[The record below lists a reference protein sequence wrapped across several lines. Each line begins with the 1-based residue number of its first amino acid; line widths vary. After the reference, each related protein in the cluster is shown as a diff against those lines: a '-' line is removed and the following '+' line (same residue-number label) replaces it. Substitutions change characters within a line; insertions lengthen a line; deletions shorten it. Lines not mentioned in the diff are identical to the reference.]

1 MYRLRA
7 VTIAGTEIIG
17 GPEELTP
24 TEVEA
29 QLALLRE
36 SVGSDSG
43 WVEIPLNPDGD
54 CAVIPS
60 RRVDVAYFE
69 LVP

>member
-1 MYRLRA
+1 MAMYRLRA

-17 GPEELTP
+17 DPEELTP

-36 SVGSDSG
+36 QVG
-43 WVEIPLNPDGD
+43 PDGD
-54 CAVIPS
+54 CALIPS
-60 RRVDVAYFE
+60 WRVDVAYFE